1 MARPDFFYR
10 LNNILLVAFVIF
22 AGFLLYSRLQYAQSQ
37 SYNINTT
44 STTPLEAYLINREAD
59 VSIDP
64 GSFTA
69 EFLSD
74 GFSGKAAGT
83 QKEKFLG
90 KADKSPPDFSLIKTP
105 ITFTFDPEA
114 SKLILPG
121 ELVYPAIPKA
131 TAPSGYKCVK
141 RGSSGDDPENRR
153 NCLFNVQSVSVYSN
167 LVASSVVIGDQE
179 FKVKEGEN
187 LFAKLIDSLLSIDY
201 RLGRIITAT
210 GLTDPTRTAIGTV
223 IFWGD
228 DNFQQFVPI
237 NKKALFKVVARTS
250 STGVNVSEG
259 LFPTDLS
266 SELDAQITIQ
276 YKQPNILRAQMSR
289 IVGAGEIYDPITAD
303 PQGTNN
309 ALVSVI
315 SEAFMRLVTGSNQK
329 FTQSQERLSNQVAL
343 RPIQATTEYNVKYRL
358 CDAFA
363 SDPGRFSYLKE
374 YPNPYGKFQPEFIT
388 STQIIGGILVENKE
402 KNPLY
407 EPWANYEYMLMV
419 KGNRIGGNNN
429 RDVSKIKKCIDG
441 VAKHIDA
448 TTGEKCAKYVAE
460 KKQGCDEFSV
470 EEKGMNMSMMEE
482 AFPVGLGPYFQNST
496 LKGVQPSLNGPFLN
510 YLSPHLCAKL
520 NLAFNIKAGASYM
533 YHVGTEDGKS
543 SKVKNSRGEL
553 VAADVVNEYCVLGGV
568 MSNFSWAMTNQLSNF
583 SSDVADGLVFN
594 LPKEALTCDKK
605 EIVHFG
611 AKNIKTN
618 IPSAN
623 NEPVYIIDDNMR
635 GGGITNDEIVIYRG
649 YNAYSLSKIFKNELK
664 DKTIYK
670 YGVDYDMQV
679 LLDSSTK
686 RPKYFVAPV
695 SMGSKTM
702 GIYVC
707 KIPTA
712 SEGGY
717 LGSKTQKS
725 YCKLVDQGGFILPYG
740 SALNRHEVRPGVFID
755 TITVIYN
762 DPDTAENEPVLKL
775 YKYIDIIDE
784 NDIQASI
791 VSSQHYTFL
800 QKEAWVSP
808 LQLNNGNL
816 AVSYLARGNDTIT
829 DIGVRVLDPT
839 VNAGAK
845 FEFNAEGKIT
855 SVTRT
860 EANSKDISGNLC
872 DTTPKYCDVLNYG
885 QYVDR
890 VAIAQSDTG
899 GIYVVAVSAGKGVVY
914 PVDPTG
920 STKLITP
927 FVFAYK
933 QKSNTYLDETDRISA
948 MRVDSAGDIHIFLG
962 ISGFYLHVISQKNV
976 INNETLQN
984 IRSACGINCLPT
996 VQMQFDPEQFI
1007 TDCSDYKGSGAC
1019 GFPSMNKLGAPIVTD
1034 FTFTGNGEIRAR
1046 YLHSGL
1052 DKTLLESEDF
1062 LYSMSGV
1069 YNRLDDNGPEV
1080 SNVYIPN
1087 LLSSRPIRYFN
1098 QGNGGLQIGRDVDE
1112 NLRESI
1118 LFNQV
1123 GSSVSPIFAGYDRQ
1137 NKAEK
1142 IDCLIRY
1149 SSKDSVGDIFYQQR
1163 GITPINLNPTTIADI
1178 TLPSS
1183 SGSMSSNN
1191 SGEYCEETWCVPD
1204 EVQFVGD
1211 PMFKDDGAD
1220 TQSGRELRQKIANY
1234 LDRDISYVNQLCA
1247 AASEKSVSCAFLAA
1261 IWKAESSASTV
1272 EPQVNRTGP
1281 TGNIKVPT
1289 PDMLTSAPQF
1299 GCMLYSTSYCKSE
1312 EGQNDTYCQRWYT
1325 FSNQIKCAVNTLVN
1339 RYNEYTPGVVIT
1351 GPSDR
1356 IGKPYVTNVNRGG
1369 GACVPAT
1376 RFSYVMQK
1384 YTPIDKR
1391 INNDNQCN
1399 TGLVVRD
1406 KMLQDAY
1413 CEGIKPSADSRNSA
1427 GEAALP
1433 EDWGDIIRSRP
1444 NMQNSL
1450 LNMDPRLRANESRC
1464 FPNKNQTNPENAT
1477 GNADIA
1483 KVLTEY
1489 DVTSVT
1495 DTKGIVKLNLK
1506 NWTTDDAAGNIYM
1519 ALRILNNGKLEGAH
1533 VVSPGQE
1540 FSFNDTVGNP
1550 TDRVVKPLEERVAA
1564 IKAPWNGGKNF
1575 VYDGSTVVGGGWCE
1589 LSTGIRMSA
1598 EMLRAKDGT
1607 ILKQNRFTS
1616 ASAVGAPSKGNG
1628 TGYQGDINHWT
1639 HSGDTLYKSYNN
1651 LLVPG
1656 FGVPLQG
1663 PDKFIAIWTQE
1674 RPDLRTGFND
1684 ADLVLRNPY
1693 PAGSGV
1699 DMIIT
1704 IQLGDDGVIT
1714 IETMFG
1720 KKRSDS
1726 RVTDVCSPTSMISME
1741 VVGPRLQRDSN
1752 GRIIGG
1758 TALAQPAAEAY
1769 AKARTEIKEK
1779 TGEDVLGTVADM
1791 LRLYSAAPTNNN
1803 SIDKSWHKTGR
1814 AVDLNLGS
1822 GMGKV
1827 CSKNEPCVTGRV
1839 ADGIMW
1845 RLYYNGVDITAIME
1859 KYGWT
1864 RIPDQ
1869 CRFNPGKLCT
1879 EWWHYEYKSGNISW
1893 EQAMLQVW
1901 TKEELKSHF
1910 KDVNWDSISCVD

>member
-1 MARPDFFYR
+1 MSCPDFFYR

-37 SYNINTT
+37 SDTINTT
-44 STTPLEAYLINREAD
+44 STTTLEAYLINREAD
-59 VSIDP
+59 VSLDP

-69 EFLSD
+69 VFVSD

-90 KADKSPPDFSLIKTP
+90 KADKSPAEFSLIKTP
-105 ITFTFDPEA
+105 ITFTFDPKA

-141 RGSSGDDPENRR
+141 RGSAGDDAENRR

-167 LVASSVVIGDQE
+167 LVAASAVIGDQE

-187 LFAKLIDSLLSIDY
+187 LFAKLIDYLLSIDY
-201 RLGRIITAT
+201 ISGRIITAT
-210 GLTDPTRTAIGTV
+210 GLTDPTRTAVGTV
-223 IFWGD
+223 RFWGD

-237 NKKALFKVVARTS
+237 NGKAEFKVHARTS

-266 SELDAQITIQ
+266 SELD
-276 YKQPNILRAQMSR
+276 
-289 IVGAGEIYDPITAD
+289 PITSD
-303 PQGTNN
+303 PKGTNN
-309 ALVSVI
+309 ALESII
-315 SEAFMRLVTGSNQK
+315 SEVFMLLVTGSNQK

-343 RPIQATTEYNVKYRL
+343 RPIQTTTEYNVKYRL

-363 SDPGRFSYLKE
+363 SDPGQFSYLRE
-374 YPNPYGKFQPEFIT
+374 YPNPYGKFQPEFIK
-388 STQIIGGILVENKE
+388 SDPILVGGTLVENKVV
-402 KNPLY
+402 NPLY
-407 EPWANYEYMLMV
+407 EPWKNYEKLS
-419 KGNRIGGNNN
+419 
-429 RDVSKIKKCIDG
+429 SKTKKCIDG
-441 VAKHIDA
+441 VAKHVDSA
-448 TTGEKCAKYVAE
+448 TGQNCALSMAKDPDT
-460 KKQGCDEFSV
+460 GCDEFSV
-470 EEKGMNMSMMEE
+470 EEKGMNMSMMEK

-533 YHVGTEDGKS
+533 YHVGTENGKS

-568 MSNFSWAMTNQLSNF
+568 ISNFSWAMTNQLSNF

-623 NEPVYIIDDNMR
+623 NEPVYIIDDNIR
-635 GGGITNDEIVIYRG
+635 GGGLTNDEIVIYRG
-649 YNAYSLSKIFKNELK
+649 YNAYSLSKIFNNELK

-679 LLDSSTK
+679 LLDSNTK

-695 SMGSKTM
+695 DMGSKSM

-707 KIPTA
+707 KIP
-712 SEGGY
+712 SVSDGGY
-717 LGSKTQKS
+717 LNSKTQKS
-725 YCKLVDQGGFILPYG
+725 YCKLVDQGGFVLPYG
-740 SALNRHEVRPGVFID
+740 SALTRHEVRPGVFID

-762 DPDTAENEPVLKL
+762 DPDTSENEPVLKW

-784 NDIQASI
+784 TDIQASI

-800 QKEAWVSP
+800 QREAWVSP

-816 AVSYLARGNDTIT
+816 AVSYIARGNNGAIT

-872 DTTPKYCDVLNYG
+872 DTTPKYCALLNYG

-890 VAIAQSDTG
+890 VAIAQSDMG
-899 GIYVVAVSAGKGVVY
+899 GIYAVAVSAGKGVVF
-914 PVDPTG
+914 PIDPTG

-1019 GFPSMNKLGAPIVTD
+1019 GFPSMNKLGPPIVTD
-1034 FTFTGNGEIRAR
+1034 FAFTGNGEIRAR

-1069 YNRLDDNGPEV
+1069 YSRLDDNGPEV

-1123 GSSVSPIFAGYDRQ
+1123 GSSVSPIFNGYDRQ

-1163 GITPINLNPTTIADI
+1163 GLTPINLNPTTIADI

-1191 SGEYCEETWCVPD
+1191 SGEYCEETWCIPD
-1204 EVQFVGD
+1204 EVQFVGN

-1220 TQSGRELRQKIANY
+1220 TQSGRELRERIANY
-1234 LDRDISYVNQLCA
+1234 LDRDIRFVNQLCA
-1247 AASEKSVSCAFLAA
+1247 AASEKGVSCAFLAA
-1261 IWKAESSASTV
+1261 IWRAE
-1272 EPQVNRTGP
+1272 
-1281 TGNIKVPT
+1281 
-1289 PDMLTSAPQF
+1289 
-1299 GCMLYSTSYCKSE
+1299 
-1312 EGQNDTYCQRWYT
+1312 
-1325 FSNQIKCAVNTLVN
+1325 
-1339 RYNEYTPGVVIT
+1339 
-1351 GPSDR
+1351 
-1356 IGKPYVTNVNRGG
+1356 
-1369 GACVPAT
+1369 
-1376 RFSYVMQK
+1376 
-1384 YTPIDKR
+1384 
-1391 INNDNQCN
+1391 
-1399 TGLVVRD
+1399 
-1406 KMLQDAY
+1406 
-1413 CEGIKPSADSRNSA
+1413 
-1427 GEAALP
+1427 
-1433 EDWGDIIRSRP
+1433 
-1444 NMQNSL
+1444 
-1450 LNMDPRLRANESRC
+1450 
-1464 FPNKNQTNPENAT
+1464 
-1477 GNADIA
+1477 
-1483 KVLTEY
+1483 
-1489 DVTSVT
+1489 
-1495 DTKGIVKLNLK
+1495 
-1506 NWTTDDAAGNIYM
+1506 
-1519 ALRILNNGKLEGAH
+1519 
-1533 VVSPGQE
+1533 
-1540 FSFNDTVGNP
+1540 
-1550 TDRVVKPLEERVAA
+1550 
-1564 IKAPWNGGKNF
+1564 
-1575 VYDGSTVVGGGWCE
+1575 
-1589 LSTGIRMSA
+1589 
-1598 EMLRAKDGT
+1598 
-1607 ILKQNRFTS
+1607 
-1616 ASAVGAPSKGNG
+1616 
-1628 TGYQGDINHWT
+1628 
-1639 HSGDTLYKSYNN
+1639 
-1651 LLVPG
+1651 
-1656 FGVPLQG
+1656 
-1663 PDKFIAIWTQE
+1663 
-1674 RPDLRTGFND
+1674 
-1684 ADLVLRNPY
+1684 
-1693 PAGSGV
+1693 
-1699 DMIIT
+1699 
-1704 IQLGDDGVIT
+1704 
-1714 IETMFG
+1714 
-1720 KKRSDS
+1720 
-1726 RVTDVCSPTSMISME
+1726 
-1741 VVGPRLQRDSN
+1741 
-1752 GRIIGG
+1752 
-1758 TALAQPAAEAY
+1758 
-1769 AKARTEIKEK
+1769 
-1779 TGEDVLGTVADM
+1779 
-1791 LRLYSAAPTNNN
+1791 
-1803 SIDKSWHKTGR
+1803 
-1814 AVDLNLGS
+1814 
-1822 GMGKV
+1822 
-1827 CSKNEPCVTGRV
+1827 
-1839 ADGIMW
+1839 
-1845 RLYYNGVDITAIME
+1845 
-1859 KYGWT
+1859 
-1864 RIPDQ
+1864 
-1869 CRFNPGKLCT
+1869 
-1879 EWWHYEYKSGNISW
+1879 
-1893 EQAMLQVW
+1893 
-1901 TKEELKSHF
+1901 
-1910 KDVNWDSISCVD
+1910 